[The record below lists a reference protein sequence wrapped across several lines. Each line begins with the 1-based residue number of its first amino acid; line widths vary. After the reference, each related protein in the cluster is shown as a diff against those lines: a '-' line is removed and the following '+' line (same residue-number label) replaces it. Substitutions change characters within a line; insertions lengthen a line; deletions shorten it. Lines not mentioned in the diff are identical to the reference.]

1 MRSDAVSLE
10 VPVKVH
16 GSRVT
21 EVVREVTPHTLR
33 HSFAS
38 AAEDLGMSIP
48 TISALV
54 GHSGGGNATS
64 RYIHKLDAT
73 LVTAANR
80 VAESIATMMDR
91 PQDDDRIV
99 TMPIRQVG

>member
-1 MRSDAVSLE
+1 
-10 VPVKVH
+10 
-16 GSRVT
+16 
-21 EVVREVTPHTLR
+21 
-33 HSFAS
+33 
-38 AAEDLGMSIP
+38 MSIP

-99 TMPIRQVG
+99 TMPIRQVGGREMHQERMLDVSPKI